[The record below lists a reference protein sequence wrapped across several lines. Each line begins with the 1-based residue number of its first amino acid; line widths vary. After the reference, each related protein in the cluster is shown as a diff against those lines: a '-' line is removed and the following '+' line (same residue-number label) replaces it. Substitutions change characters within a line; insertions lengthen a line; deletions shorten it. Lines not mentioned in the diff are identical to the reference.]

1 MDNSSRNIV
10 IFIATIT
17 FAALLIMAAR
27 FYAEAQK
34 QPAPPTVEEAK
45 QDKTEPPA
53 EQTDDP
59 ALEGEELEEG
69 EELPEEEDFP
79 AMGEPTINLEQ
90 ENGPAS
96 DAAAPQPQ
104 QQQQPMPGDAPVQGY
119 EANN

>member
-1 MDNSSRNIV
+1 MDNSSRNTV

-27 FYAEAQK
+27 YYAEAQK

-45 QDKTEPPA
+45 QEKV
-53 EQTDDP
+53 DP
-59 ALEGEELEEG
+59 ATELTEDPVLDSEELEEG

-79 AMGEPTINLEQ
+79 AMGEPTVNLEQ
-90 ENGPAS
+90 ESGPAS
-96 DAAAPQPQ
+96 DAPAPQP
-104 QQQQPMPGDAPVQGY
+104 QQQPMPGDAPAQGY